1 MEIRQWLVPFSGM
14 EAKMNEGKWMC
25 VKTRGVNS
33 CFLYIPCYL
42 LTFSSLNGNR
52 SKNTH
57 LSYSR
62 QCLSQAGVISSI
74 RIRIRT
80 TSTSFLYCNRN
91 SFPLR
96 GWEKYFNEG
105 KIKNSME
112 IEGRTRPHPPSFVPY
127 RVTTNTSASFCLLEW
142 GGEKEVL
149 FARCGS
155 VGAGNSVYIPAL
167 VKHMSDSPVRVM
179 RDLKIHCY
187 RVRVRV
193 RVN

>member
-80 TSTSFLYCNRN
+80 TSTSFLYCNCN

-112 IEGRTRPHPPSFVPY
+112 IEGRTRPHPPSFVSD

-155 VGAGNSVYIPAL
+155 VGVGNSVYIPAL